1 MRLFIHDFG
10 GYAFILQLS
19 KALAKRG
26 HEVCHAYYG
35 SHKTTP
41 PGVQQIK
48 TGDIPNLEIRP
59 LELSEVLNKYNFY
72 KRWKQE
78 TEYGHVASS
87 AIADFKPDLV
97 LSANTPLDA
106 QKTIIRDCKEAGIP
120 FIFWIQDLL
129 GLAAYKILRRKIP
142 VLGSLIGKHYIRME
156 NKLLFQSDG
165 IVTMGNEFFSTI
177 RHPDKK
183 SYTKPLYLVQNWAP
197 LDQLP
202 VTDKQNS
209 WSESQNLDKTFN
221 FLYSGT
227 LSMKHNPDNLLQLAR
242 AFKDESNVRVVVISN
257 GLGADWL
264 KQQKKKFNLPNL
276 LILPYQPLSDLPKVL
291 GAADATVT
299 LLEEDAGEF
308 SVPSKVFSY
317 MCAGRPLLMSVPA
330 SNYAAQIINTNG
342 LGLSSHPEDTT
353 TLISHARQL
362 LEHPDLRDD
371 MGKAARQL
379 AERLFNI
386 EAITNTFEEL
396 FAEVVR

>member
-19 KALAKRG
+19 KSLAKRG

-35 SHKTTP
+35 SHQTTP

-72 KRWKQE
+72 KRWRQE
-78 TEYGHVASS
+78 TEYGYVASQ
-87 AIADFKPDLV
+87 AISEFKPDLV

-106 QKTIIRDCKEAGIP
+106 QKTILRDCKAAGIP
-120 FIFWIQDLL
+120 FVFWIQDLL

-142 VLGSLIGKHYIRME
+142 ILGSLIGRHYIRME

-165 IVTMGNEFFSTI
+165 IVTMGNEFLVTI
-177 RHPDKK
+177 GHPDKK
-183 SYTKPLYLVQNWAP
+183 PYTKPLYLVQNWAP

-202 VTDKQNS
+202 VTEKQNS
-209 WSESQNLDKTFN
+209 WSKSQQLDNTFN

-227 LSMKHNPDNLLQLAR
+227 LSMKHNPDYLLQLAR
-242 AFKDESNVRVVVISN
+242 TFKEESNVRVVVISN

-264 KQQKKKFNLPNL
+264 RQQKKNLNLPNL
-276 LILPYQPLSDLPKVL
+276 LILPYQPLSDLPMVL
-291 GAADATVT
+291 GAADVTVT
-299 LLEEDAGEF
+299 LLEKDAGEF

-330 SNYAAQIINTNG
+330 SNYAAQIINNNN
-342 LGLSSHPEDTT
+342 LGMTSHPGDTA
-353 TLISHARQL
+353 TLLSHARQL
-362 LEHPDLRDD
+362 VEHPDLRSL
-371 MGKAARQL
+371 MGQAARQH

-386 EAITNTFEEL
+386 KEITNTFEEL